1 LRISTR
7 FGLSVAL
14 AVLPLLGVIGSSV
27 NRMYELARSNERL
40 TTRQLVDA
48 RVSAGV
54 IVRLERLGEYRRKY
68 ALSNDPGYARKL
80 DEIAGSISHELETLA
95 YTELSVAERMALARL
110 RGHWTRFLGEGLA
123 ASPEADSNAALDA
136 ELEPL
141 IELALAVQRS
151 THERAA
157 LEVEMARSIR
167 EQTRTTAVGVAGLAI
182 AVSVLLIAF
191 AVHSLR
197 ARLDQFIVGTRA
209 VSKGKFSVQLDTR
222 SDDEL
227 GQAARA
233 FNRMVKGLEQLEQL
247 KADFI
252 ASVSHELRTP
262 LVAMLETNL
271 LLLDE
276 VPGPLT
282 TKQRTM
288 LSLNTQ
294 AAQRLSTMITEL
306 LDLNRLRAGIRYDL
320 EVHDLVELTQAAVHE
335 FEARASERG
344 IRLRVLPIDDVI
356 DLAFDRDRTVQVIQ
370 NLVENGIKYT
380 PAGGEVEVWLRRC
393 PIEALPNE
401 LEPRTEAREYAL
413 ISVVDSGPG
422 IPWEDRRRVFE
433 KFFRRQSLSCGE
445 GIGLGLALSREIVEA
460 QGGAIAIGDSPLGGA
475 AVHFALPITEV
486 QR

>member
-27 NRMYELARSNERL
+27 NRMYELTRSNERL

-54 IVRLERLGEYRRKY
+54 IDRLERLGEYRRKY
-68 ALSNDPGYARKL
+68 AVSDDPGYARKL
-80 DEIAGSISHELETLA
+80 DEIAGSITHELETLA
-95 YTELSVAERMALARL
+95 RAQLSVVERMALIRL
-110 RGHWTRFLGEGLA
+110 RGHWTRFLAAELA
-123 ASPEADSNAALDA
+123 ASLD
-136 ELEPL
+136 ELDPL
-141 IELALAVQRS
+141 IELALEVQR
-151 THERAA
+151 TTQEHAA
-157 LEVEMARSIR
+157 LEAERARSLR
-167 EQTRTTAVGVAGLAI
+167 EQTRTTALGVAVLATTL
-182 AVSVLLIAF
+182 SLLIIAF

-197 ARLDQFIVGTRA
+197 SRLDQFIVGTRA
-209 VSKGKFSVQLDTR
+209 VSQGKFGVQLDTG
-222 SDDEL
+222 SNDEL

-233 FNRMVKGLEQLEQL
+233 FNRMVKGLEQLEQI
-247 KADFI
+247 KADFLS
-252 ASVSHELRTP
+252 SVSHELRTP
-262 LVAMLETNL
+262 VVAMLETNL

-282 TKQRTM
+282 AKQKTM
-288 LSLNTQ
+288 ISLNTQ

-306 LDLNRLRAGIRYDL
+306 LDLNCLRAGVRYDL
-320 EVHDLVELTQAAVHE
+320 EVHDLVDLTRAAVHE

-344 IRLRVLPIDDVI
+344 IRLRVLPVEHVI
-356 DLAFDRDRTVQVIQ
+356 ALAFDRDRTVQVIQ

-393 PIEALPNE
+393 PIEALPDE

-422 IPWEDRRRVFE
+422 IPREDRRRVFE
-433 KFFRRQSLSCGE
+433 KFFRRQSRSSSGG

-460 QGGAIAIGDSPLGGA
+460 QGGAIAIGDGALGGA
-475 AVHFALPITEV
+475 AVHVALPITQV
-486 QR
+486 HS

>member
-1 LRISTR
+1 MRISTR

-14 AVLPLLGVIGSSV
+14 AVLPLLGVIGLSV

-54 IVRLERLGEYRRKY
+54 IDRLERLGEYRRKY
-68 ALSNDPGYARKL
+68 AVSRDPGYARKL
-80 DEIAGSISHELETLA
+80 DEIGDSISQELEALA
-95 YTELSVAERMALARL
+95 RADLSVSERVALARL
-110 RGHWTRFLGEGLA
+110 RAQWAQSLALGR
-123 ASPEADSNAALDA
+123 EAD
-136 ELEPL
+136 LEPL
-141 IELALAVQRS
+141 IDSALDVQRRA
-151 THERAA
+151 HQRAA
-157 LEVEMARSIR
+157 LEVEMARSLR
-167 EQTRTTAVGVAGLAI
+167 EQTLTTAVGVAALAI
-182 AVSVLLIAF
+182 TVSLLLIAL

-197 ARLDQFIVGTRA
+197 SRLDQFIVGTRA

-233 FNRMVKGLEQLEQL
+233 FNRMVKGLEQLEQI

-252 ASVSHELRTP
+252 SSVSHELRTP

-282 TKQRTM
+282 PKQRTM

-294 AAQRLSTMITEL
+294 AAQRLSKMITEL
-306 LDLNRLRAGIRYDL
+306 LDLNRLRAGVRYDL
-320 EVHDLVELTQAAVHE
+320 DVHDLIELTQAAVHE
-335 FEARASERG
+335 FEARASEQG
-344 IRLRVLPIDDVI
+344 IRLRVLPVDDVI
-356 DLAFDRDRTVQVIQ
+356 ALACDRDRTVQVIQ

-393 PIEALPNE
+393 PKEALPPE

-413 ISVVDSGPG
+413 VSVVDSGPG
-422 IPWEDRRRVFE
+422 IPREDRRRVFE
-433 KFFRRQSLSCGE
+433 KFFRRQSRSSGE
-445 GIGLGLALSREIVEA
+445 GIGLGLALSQEIVEA
-460 QGGAIAIGDSPLGGA
+460 QGGAIAIGDSPIGGA
-475 AVHFALPITEV
+475 AVHFALPIDGV
-486 QR
+486 RS